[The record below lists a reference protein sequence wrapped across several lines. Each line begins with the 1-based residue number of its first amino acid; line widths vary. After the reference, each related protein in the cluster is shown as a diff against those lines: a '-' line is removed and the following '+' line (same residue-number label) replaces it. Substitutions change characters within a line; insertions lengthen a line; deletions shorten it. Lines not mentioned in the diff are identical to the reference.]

1 MEPSLKYKH
10 FKSSKKVNKFNIFNM
25 IIFNGFFKILIIDFG
40 LFDIFFCRHCRR
52 LTKLLLNSQVEIVP

>member
-40 LFDIFFCRHCRR
+40 LFDIFFGD
-52 LTKLLLNSQVEIVP
+52 T